1 MRTFGQYLSTND
13 VSIYESLTKT
23 SEEMSRALAN
33 WTQNFI
39 LSAISAEDRIRVEN
53 ALDPKKGGIL
63 LPTPSIID
71 SILSKYK
78 IVWIKDAEQ
87 SPYIY
92 KLKVGDK
99 IGTFEFKIITTPT

>member
-39 LSAISAEDRIRVEN
+39 LSAISVEDRDLRVGLVIKVLDVPCIVISVTIRGEEVR
-53 ALDPKKGGIL
+53 
-63 LPTPSIID
+63 IID
-71 SILSKYK
+71 H
-78 IVWIKDAEQ
+78 Q
-87 SPYIY
+87 S
-92 KLKVGDK
+92 
-99 IGTFEFKIITTPT
+99 FSSC